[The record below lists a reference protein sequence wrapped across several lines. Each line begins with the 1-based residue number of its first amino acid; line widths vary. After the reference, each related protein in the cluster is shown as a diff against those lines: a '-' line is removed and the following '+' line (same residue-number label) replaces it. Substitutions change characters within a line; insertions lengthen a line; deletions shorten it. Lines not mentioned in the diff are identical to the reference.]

1 MRKIICVCAALIA
14 AALFLV
20 GCAAGTNTEPDDGKL
35 KIVATIFPAYDFAK
49 HAAGDTANVSMLLP
63 PGTES
68 HSYEPTAKDI
78 IAIRECD
85 VFICNGGESDEWVEN
100 LLASMESEGERP
112 RVIIKMMECVEAKE
126 ETLTEGMQAEH
137 GHEGEKEYDEHV
149 WTSPKNAMRILDD
162 IRCSL
167 IPLTNDETAISA
179 INASADAYM
188 SELEK
193 LDAGFAEFF
202 KDDAKKL
209 MVFGD
214 RFPFR
219 YFADE
224 YGLECYAAFPGCAAE
239 TEPSAATMAFLI
251 DKVRQNNV
259 KTVFTIEFSNATVAK
274 AISEETGCEIK
285 LFHSCHNVS
294 ADELAAGASYASL
307 MQANLETLKNAY

>member
-1 MRKIICVCAALIA
+1 MRKFICVCAALIA
-14 AALFLV
+14 AALFLA
-20 GCAAGTNTEPDDGKL
+20 GCTATDNAAAKELNV
-35 KIVATIFPAYDFAK
+35 IATIFPAYDLAK

-85 VFICNGGESDEWVEN
+85 VFICNGGESDEWVES
-100 LLASMESEGERP
+100 LLESMEGETDRP
-112 RVIIKMMECVEAKE
+112 KVVIKMMELVQLKE

-137 GHEGEKEYDEHV
+137 EHEKEYDEHV
-149 WTSPKNAMRILDD
+149 WTSPKNAMLILDG
-162 IRCSL
+162 IRSSL
-167 IPLTNDETAISA
+167 ISLTDDEAVISA
-179 INASADAYM
+179 INASADGYM

-193 LDAGFAEFF
+193 LDADFAEFF
-202 KDDAKKL
+202 KGDAKKL

-239 TEPSAATMAFLI
+239 TEPSAATIAFLI

-274 AISEETGCEIK
+274 AISEETGCEVK

-294 ADELAAGASYASL
+294 SDELAAGASYVSL
-307 MQANLETLKNAY
+307 MRANLETLKNSY